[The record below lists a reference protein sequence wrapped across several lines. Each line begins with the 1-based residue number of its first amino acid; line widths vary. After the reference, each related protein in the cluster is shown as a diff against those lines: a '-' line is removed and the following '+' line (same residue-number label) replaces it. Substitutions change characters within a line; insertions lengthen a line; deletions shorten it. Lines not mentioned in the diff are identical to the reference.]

1 MRTNSIREAT
11 QAQTL
16 TLPNWT
22 CTWSCAQTL
31 KLLLVWTLWVDT
43 ALNICVVARVEE
55 VFSWLLEVVEDSSDL
70 WDGGRIVWSIRYVL
84 EGAESRTTFMRGGV
98 NIRQMHVGHSHH
110 ALNGGSR
117 SGAKH
122 RPLRDG
128 LLEETRRKLTARLEI
143 QKDDIQSVLPIS
155 KVRQISI
162 QNSYNCNY
170 YLTCLSSGL
179 GS

>member
-1 MRTNSIREAT
+1 
-11 QAQTL
+11 
-16 TLPNWT
+16 
-22 CTWSCAQTL
+22 
-31 KLLLVWTLWVDT
+31 VDT

-70 WDGGRIVWSIRYVL
+70 WDGGRIVWSVRYVL
-84 EGAESRTTFMRGGV
+84 EGAQSGTSFMRGGV
-98 NIRQMHVGHSHH
+98 NIRQLHGGHSHH
-110 ALNGGSR
+110 GVTGGSR
-117 SGAKH
+117 SGAQH

-155 KVRQISI
+155 KVRLISI
-162 QNSYNCNY
+162 LNSRYCNHF
-170 YLTCLSSGL
+170 YLKYVSSGL